1 MFWYGIFFDAALKCF
16 FQRTKGFT
24 ISVMN
29 IIQELNTNK
38 EILKLV
44 TLEITKMQ

>member
-1 MFWYGIFFDAALKCF
+1 MAFFSMQLWNVF
-16 FQRTKGFT
+16 FQRTKAFT

>member
-1 MFWYGIFFDAALKCF
+1 MAFFSMQLWNVF
-16 FQRTKGFT
+16 FQTKGFT